1 MKQSP
6 TVYIKTHGCK
16 LNQSDSLTLNNEFHD
31 NGYELTNNA
40 HNADVVVLNTCTV
53 TATAD
58 SKARQ
63 YINTTIKKHPDTL
76 VVITGCYAQS
86 QSQQLTEKYDNC
98 LILGNDEKLNLVSKV
113 NEKLR
118 IKELDK
124 PSFLPST
131 DKTRAMVKIQEGCNQ
146 VCAYCIVPKV
156 RGREK
161 SIPTSTIIE
170 NINNYH
176 SQGYQEVVLT
186 GTQLGTYGFEYPTEN
201 LHTLLG
207 NILHSTS
214 IPRIRVSS
222 LQAHEINSALLSLW
236 EDSRLQNH
244 FHIPLQSGDDT
255 LLKSMRRRYTLK
267 QFAESIKL
275 VRGTIPEVAITTDW
289 IIGFPGES
297 DSQFDNSVAFI
308 KGIEFSD
315 IHPFTYSIRPG
326 TSAAYL
332 EDQISPVVKKNRMSR
347 AIDVKD
353 SSAKAFKETMIGKQ
367 FEVLW
372 ESTNQNGDS
381 VGYTSNYIRVNKTE
395 YQAKNLVTKEIL
407 KNLGANGIVQC

>member
-1 MKQSP
+1 
-6 TVYIKTHGCK
+6 
-16 LNQSDSLTLNNEFHD
+16 
-31 NGYELTNNA
+31 
-40 HNADVVVLNTCTV
+40 
-53 TATAD
+53 
-58 SKARQ
+58 
-63 YINTTIKKHPDTL
+63 
-76 VVITGCYAQS
+76 
-86 QSQQLTEKYDNC
+86 
-98 LILGNDEKLNLVSKV
+98 
-113 NEKLR
+113 
-118 IKELDK
+118 
-124 PSFLPST
+124 
-131 DKTRAMVKIQEGCNQ
+131 
-146 VCAYCIVPKV
+146 
-156 RGREK
+156 
-161 SIPTSTIIE
+161 
-170 NINNYH
+170 
-176 SQGYQEVVLT
+176 
-186 GTQLGTYGFEYPTEN
+186 
-201 LHTLLG
+201 
-207 NILHSTS
+207 
-214 IPRIRVSS
+214 
-222 LQAHEINSALLSLW
+222 
-236 EDSRLQNH
+236 
-244 FHIPLQSGDDT
+244 
-255 LLKSMRRRYTLK
+255 MRRRYTLK

-372 ESTNQNGDS
+372 ESKNQNGDS